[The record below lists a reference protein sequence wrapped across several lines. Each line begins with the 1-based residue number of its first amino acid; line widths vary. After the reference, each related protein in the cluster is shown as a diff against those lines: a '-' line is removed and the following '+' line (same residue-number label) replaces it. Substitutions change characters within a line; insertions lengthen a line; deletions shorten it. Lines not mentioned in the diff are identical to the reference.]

1 MKKTLIALLTI
12 LFLTGMLFA
21 QTDEAN
27 LGTEITL
34 TEKTKISDILTD
46 PESYLDQVVL
56 VEGEVL
62 DVCPKM
68 GCWMELK
75 SDHSTEEERATF
87 EKIKVKV
94 KDGDI
99 VFPMEAIGQN
109 ALVEGKVYKIELTQ
123 EEAVGYL
130 EHIAEESGKEF
141 DPSAVTGPMTLYQ
154 IKGLG
159 AEIHPKEG

>member
-1 MKKTLIALLTI
+1 MKLIIFCTVIIISLSGILT
-12 LFLTGMLFA
+12 A
-21 QTDEAN
+21 QNDEAT
-27 LGTEITL
+27 LGSEITL
-34 TEKTKISDILTD
+34 TERTKISDILAD
-46 PESYLDQVVL
+46 PDSYLDKVVL

-75 SDHSTEEERATF
+75 SDSPIEESDVA

-94 KDGDI
+94 KDGEI

-123 EEAVGYL
+123 EEAVGYF
-130 EHIAEESGKEF
+130 EHIAEETGKEF
-141 DPSAVTGPMTLYQ
+141 DPSTVTGPLTLYQ

>member
-1 MKKTLIALLTI
+1 MKTI
-12 LFLTGMLFA
+12 LFAMLVVFFVIGMIYA
-21 QTDEAN
+21 QTDESK
-27 LGTEITL
+27 LGNELTL
-34 TEKTKISDILTD
+34 SEKTKISDILAD

-62 DVCPKM
+62 EVCPKM

-75 SDHSTEEERATF
+75 SDSQNEDAESVD
-87 EKIKVKV
+87 KIKVKV

-99 VFPMEAIGQN
+99 IFPMEAIGQN

-123 EEAVGYL
+123 EEAVGYY
-130 EHIAEESGKEF
+130 EHIAEETGKDF
-141 DPSAVTGPMTLYQ
+141 DPSSVTGPATLYQ

>member
-1 MKKTLIALLTI
+1 MKAFLFPTVIFILLSGIIIAQNEDATL
-12 LFLTGMLFA
+12 GS
-21 QTDEAN
+21 
-27 LGTEITL
+27 EITL
-34 TEKTKISDILTD
+34 TEKTKISDILAD
-46 PESYLDQVVL
+46 PESYLDKTVL

-75 SDHSTEEERATF
+75 SDSPVEEAEVV

-94 KDGDI
+94 KDGEI
-99 VFPMEAIGQN
+99 IFPMEAIGQN

-123 EEAVGYL
+123 EEAVGYF
-130 EHIAEESGKEF
+130 EHIAEESGKDF
-141 DPSAVTGPMTLYQ
+141 DPSTITGPMTIYQ
-154 IKGLG
+154 IKGSG